1 MKNWCKFVQKSI
13 KKNRVLDGLG
23 GSGGALGAILA
34 FQSNLAREK
43 QFFGPPGPS
52 KLGPNLRPKIFI
64 LCLKIILRRPG
75 RAPGGDLKGC

>member
-13 KKNRVLDGLG
+13 KNRVLGGLG

-34 FQSNLAREK
+34 FQSNLAREN

-52 KLGPNLRPKIFI
+52 KLGPNLRPKI
-64 LCLKIILRRPG
+64 LLYVKKLS
-75 RAPGGDLKGC
+75 